1 MSLPNDRLSHESQH
15 RSPMNVDRNPG
26 QMSPQILEHG
36 DIFFFYRPKVRAT
49 EVKGIEDIRRFFMV
63 TATDSRQPHSEI
75 EAKTE
80 TKTKEEIQGLTSEK
94 KAGNQSSSSS
104 PTSTSTWYR
113 LFTIGK
119 KSLPEV
125 RHTEARMSERYWAK
139 VGGIFYDAKDLRKEL
154 LAPEYRG
161 RFCPSCW

>member
-1 MSLPNDRLSHESQH
+1 MSLPNDHLSHESQH

-36 DIFFFYRPKVRAT
+36 DIFFFYRPKVGAR

-119 KSLPEV
+119 K
-125 RHTEARMSERYWAK
+125 
-139 VGGIFYDAKDLRKEL
+139 F
-154 LAPEYRG
+154 
-161 RFCPSCW
+161 PS